1 MVLKGLNIDG
11 VIKVDNARVYGL
23 EESII
28 ASGYPMQIYT
38 VDLDELEILD
48 EEVITKKDLKRA
60 KHLGNAV
67 PGSGHDC
74 FLKGIIVQ
82 FDLQVPEYIWRQ
94 LDRYHFI
101 DYISSQSKMHR
112 ITKINLDSVCNR
124 YVYDEVKEIL
134 KSIIDKYEAE
144 TDTDKKKELFNE
156 IIANTPAGLML
167 TARMTTNYL
176 QLKSIINQRSN
187 HKMQE
192 WRYLCDWFKTLPM
205 LEELVCKKQVS
216 DV

>member
-11 VIKVDNARVYGL
+11 VIKVYNARVYGL
-23 EESII
+23 EESIV
-28 ASGYPMQIYT
+28 ASGYPMQIET
-38 VDLDELEILD
+38 FNIDEIDLID
-48 EEVITKKDLKRA
+48 KDIKRA

>member
-23 EESII
+23 EESIV
-28 ASGYPMQIYT
+28 ASGYPMQVNT
-38 VDLDELEILD
+38 EDMENVDLTE
-48 EEVITKKDLKRA
+48 KDYKRI

-144 TDTDKKKELFNE
+144 TDTDKKKELFNK
-156 IIANTPAGLML
+156 IISNTPSGLML

-192 WRYLCDWFKTLPM
+192 WKHLCDWFKTLPM

>member
-1 MVLKGLNIDG
+1 MQEMVLKGLNIDG

-23 EESII
+23 EESIV
-28 ASGYPMQIYT
+28 ASGYPMQ
-38 VDLDELEILD
+38 VDTFNIDEIDLID
-48 EEVITKKDLKRA
+48 KDYKRA

-67 PGSGHDC
+67 AGSGHDC

-82 FDLQVPEYIWRQ
+82 IDLQVPEYIWRQ

-101 DYISSQSKMHR
+101 DYVSSQSKMHR
-112 ITKINLDSVCNR
+112 ITRIDLDSVCNR

-144 TDTDKKKELFNE
+144 TDTDKKKELLNE
-156 IIANTPAGLML
+156 IIDNTPAGLML

-192 WRYLCDWFKTLPM
+192 WKYLCDWFKTLPM
-205 LEELVCKKQVS
+205 FKELVCKK
-216 DV
+216 

>member
-23 EESII
+23 KESIV
-28 ASGYPMQIYT
+28 ASGYHMQTYT

-48 EEVITKKDLKRA
+48 EEIITKKDLKRV

-67 PGSGHDC
+67 AGSGHDC

-144 TDTDKKKELFNE
+144 VDTDKKKELFNE
-156 IIANTPAGLML
+156 IIANTPSGLML

-192 WRYLCDWFKTLPM
+192 WKYLCDWFKTLPM
-205 LEELVCKKQVS
+205 FEELVCKE
-216 DV
+216 